1 MSEAKAQA
9 KALADGFLK
18 SVGESYEQFDPSDYP
33 VAEQM
38 FIYYGKIFNDEIK
51 EQLKISG

>member
-9 KALADGFLK
+9 KALADGFLQ
-18 SVGESYEQFDPSDYP
+18 SIGESYDQFDPSDYP

-38 FIYYGKIFNDEIK
+38 FIYYGKIFNDEITK
-51 EQLKISG
+51 Q